1 MKKILFFVLLLLSS
15 LGAAAYCRVD
25 TVYNYTYPDN
35 GAIREDVN
43 RRICTYTTDSLVAT
57 DEYQV
62 FDAAISAY
70 VRQSKV
76 ISQYNAARKL
86 VFQSSQAYST
96 SANNWVDAGRRYYSY
111 SPAGFLIKDSSSYAG
126 TPTWTKGP
134 RFTYTVNVDGK
145 PVVTLREVWDFAS
158 GGFVPTSRTTSKYN
172 GLQLVADTARYYN
185 TSISAFEN
193 GSIREYSRNG
203 FGTVIQELLYFW
215 DAATSSY
222 YTKSRDSYNV
232 TGANF
237 VTFQSNEQ
245 KAGPTS
251 PWVYKTKAFQRY
263 DMVNMVL
270 LERKD
275 LKYDAGTGVWDTIE
289 KTTYTYNSSY
299 DLISKDIYSFD
310 KDLQEYT
317 TRDQTVYRCASTTVG
332 IEDVQDGKTF
342 SAYPNPVSTGF
353 ITINSLGKAHY
364 ALVDLRGELVK
375 QGNLSIG
382 ENRVQLESLLSGI
395 YILKVGNQSQKV
407 VIQ

>member
-1 MKKILFFVLLLLSS
+1 MKKILFFVLPLLYS

-25 TVYNYTYPDN
+25 TVYNYSYPDN
-35 GAIREDVN
+35 GAIRETVN
-43 RRICTYTTDSLVAT
+43 RRIYTYTADSLVAT

-62 FDAAISAY
+62 YDATTSAY

-86 VFQSSQAYST
+86 VFESSQSYST
-96 SANNWVDAGRRYYSY
+96 SANNWVDAGRRYYTY
-111 SPAGFLIKDSSSYAG
+111 SPAGFLIKDSVSYAG
-126 TPTWTKGP
+126 TPTWTQGP
-134 RFTYTVNVDGK
+134 RFTYTVNVDGNR
-145 PVVTLREVWDFAS
+145 VVTLREIWDFAS

-185 TSISAFEN
+185 LSISSFEN
-193 GSIREYSRNG
+193 GSIRQYSRNG
-203 FGTVIQELLYFW
+203 AGTVIQTLLYFW

-222 YTKSRDSYNV
+222 YTKGRDSYNV
-232 TGANF
+232 TGLTF
-237 VTFQSNEQ
+237 VTFESYEQ

-275 LKYDAGTGVWDTIE
+275 LKYDAGTSVWDTTK
-289 KTTYTYNSSY
+289 KTTYTYNGSY
-299 DLISKDIYSFD
+299 DLTSKDIYSFD

-332 IEDVQDGKTF
+332 IEDIEEDKIF
-342 SAYPNPVSTGF
+342 SAYPNPVSSGF

-364 ALVDLRGELVK
+364 ALVDLRGALVQ
-375 QGNLSIG
+375 QGNLGTG
-382 ENRVQLESLLSGI
+382 ENRVQLESLLAGI